1 MGIYFISCSACISF
15 KIIDYRGFVL
25 DTEKKLTVLSTI
37 AKELNS
43 RGVFWAVGA
52 SVLLYFN
59 GIVRDFHDI
68 DLMVDSCDSEVACQ
82 ALAALGEMLPA
93 KSQGRYRSEHFST
106 YLIDG
111 VEVDLIAGYKIVND
125 GVIYSFP
132 LNRQDVTGTAVV
144 NDTLVPL
151 HSLSVWQRCY
161 ELMERPE
168 KARLIAEHLKND
180 RL

>member
-1 MGIYFISCSACISF
+1 M
-15 KIIDYRGFVL
+15 

-37 AKELNS
+37 ARELNA

-59 GIVRDFHDI
+59 GIVSDFHDI
-68 DLMVDSCDSEVACQ
+68 DLMVDCGDSETACR
-82 ALAALGEMLPA
+82 ALAALGEALPA
-93 KSQGRYRSEHFST
+93 ESQGRYRSEHFST
-106 YLIDG
+106 YLIGG

-125 GVIYSFP
+125 GVMYSFP

-144 NDTLVPL
+144 NDVLVPL
-151 HSLSVWQRCY
+151 HSLAVWQRCY
-161 ELMERPE
+161 ELMDRPE
-168 KARLIAEHLKND
+168 KARLITEYLKNN